1 MIKMLRRLAI
11 WIILITLIIS
21 TNPIRQCVSATM
33 SSSTIQP
40 LGSILFE
47 DHGYP
52 KKCFVQTDVAQLATR
67 LKLQEL
73 LPKSIQFMSDEEIL
87 ALIKY
92 FYGINELIDHM
103 NGNDARQLLEKCF
116 YDMLGG

>member
-1 MIKMLRRLAI
+1 MLRRLAI
-11 WIILITLIIS
+11 LIILVTLIIS
-21 TNPIRQCVSATM
+21 TIPIRQCVSATM
-33 SSSTIQP
+33 SIQP

-103 NGNDARQLLEKCF
+103 SGNDARQLLEKCF

>member
-1 MIKMLRRLAI
+1 MLRRLAI
-11 WIILITLIIS
+11 LLIILTIS
-21 TNPIRQCVSATM
+21 TIPMRVSATI
-33 SSSTIQP
+33 SIQP

-47 DHGYP
+47 DHGYV
-52 KKCFVQTDVAQLATR
+52 KKCFVQNDIARLATR
-67 LKLQEL
+67 LKLQDL
-73 LPKSIQFMSDEEIL
+73 LPKNIQFMSDEEIL

-103 NGNDARQLLEKCF
+103 SGSEARQLLEMCF

>member
-1 MIKMLRRLAI
+1 
-11 WIILITLIIS
+11 
-21 TNPIRQCVSATM
+21 M
-33 SSSTIQP
+33 SIQP

-47 DHGYP
+47 DHGYA
-52 KKCFVQTDVAQLATR
+52 KKCFVQSDIAQLATR

-73 LPKSIQFMSDEEIL
+73 LPQNIEFMSDEGVL

-92 FYGINELIDHM
+92 FYGINEIIDHM
-103 NGNDARQLLEKCF
+103 NGNDARQLLEKSF